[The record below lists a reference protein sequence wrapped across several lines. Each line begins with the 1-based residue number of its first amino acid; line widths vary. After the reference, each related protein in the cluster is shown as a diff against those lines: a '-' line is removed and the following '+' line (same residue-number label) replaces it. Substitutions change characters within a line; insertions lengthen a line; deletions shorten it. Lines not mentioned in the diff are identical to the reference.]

1 MNHPR
6 HQLTASKQARSAATR
21 TRLLEA
27 ALDCLAELGYAG
39 ASTAK
44 VAQRAGVSQGA
55 LYKHFPSKALLWAL
69 AASHLFVQLRT
80 QFLTD
85 LMRRVQA
92 DGPDGD
98 PLDIGLDV
106 LWQIF
111 CAPRL
116 LGVFELYLVART
128 DDEIAAVLTP
138 VIAEHQ
144 AGITQMVVQ
153 LFPDKMDQRATLEPL
168 LWAILNTL
176 QGAALMRHVNPT
188 ASERP
193 LEFEFI
199 KSIARQTLGAPTLPK
214 EFA

>member
-39 ASTAK
+39 ASTARIAK
-44 VAQRAGVSQGA
+44 RAGVSQGA
-55 LYKHFPSKALLWAL
+55 LYKHFPTKALLWAL
-69 AASHLFVQLRT
+69 AAAHLFGQLRRR
-80 QFLTD
+80 FLTD
-85 LMRRVQA
+85 LMTRVQA
-92 DGPDGD
+92 EAPDSD

-106 LWQIF
+106 LWDIF

-128 DDEIAAVLTP
+128 DDEIADVLTP
-138 VIAEHQ
+138 VLAEHQ
-144 AGITQMVVQ
+144 AGITQLVVQ
-153 LFPDKMDQRATLEPL
+153 LFPDKLDQRATLEPL
-168 LWAILNTL
+168 LWAMLNTL
-176 QGAALMRHVNPT
+176 QGAALMRRVNPVQ
-188 ASERP
+188 SDRP

-199 KSIARQTLGAPTLPK
+199 KTIARQTLGAITLPK
-214 EFA
+214 GLV